1 MRNGERRTLI
11 ELFSELW
18 IMEDDSQELD
28 ELPEWVKLVN
38 SIASAKKNNRKA
50 FKLDE
55 LSIENL
61 VLKRIRDLGQP
72 IFPNKIIRFPL
83 VFSKICPIYCL
94 TKGQAW
100 TILKRLEQH
109 GLLEIVPY
117 QGIRITDK
125 RL

>member
-1 MRNGERRTLI
+1 
-11 ELFSELW
+11 
-18 IMEDDSQELD
+18 MENESHELD

-38 SIASAKKNNRKA
+38 SVAKEKKRSNKD

-72 IFPNKIIRFPL
+72 IFPNQIIRFPM

-109 GLLEIVPY
+109 GLIEVVPY
-117 QGIRITDK
+117 QGIKITK
-125 RL
+125 YLSQ

>member
-1 MRNGERRTLI
+1 
-11 ELFSELW
+11 
-18 IMEDDSQELD
+18 MENESHELD

-38 SIASAKKNNRKA
+38 SIVKGKKNSNKD

-55 LSIENL
+55 LSIENM
-61 VLKRIRDLGQP
+61 VFKRIKDLGQP
-72 IFPNKIIRFPL
+72 IFPNQIIRFPM

-109 GLLEIVPY
+109 GLIEVVPY
-117 QGIRITDK
+117 QGIRI
-125 RL
+125 RRCA